1 MTAKPTPRRFTPLA
15 LLLLANFAITTG
27 SASAQ
32 FSKTMTPDAIE
43 KLAFRLVS
51 SEHMEDA
58 QKILVPGCKS
68 PRATGVMHALLAKT
82 YMDDP
87 YESRK
92 LSSQV
97 KLELDTALKLDPD
110 SGIVHRIWAEYFNLQ
125 GDYKKAIEAARKAL
139 AAKKQ
144 DADSAYRQLII
155 SYSNLGDY
163 NQAYKCNEERF
174 KYSGDSDANYR
185 NRAIMLEK
193 IGRYPE
199 AIQAWRDAL
208 KKRHDDSTVLLLIAC
223 MERGGKYQEA
233 IDELTKLL
241 KSNPADDEAMTR
253 RAKLYIKM
261 KKYKEAIADYSS
273 AIKEDPTARLYR
285 ERAELYKLTG
295 QTAAAAADLEKAKKE
310 ESRL

>member
-1 MTAKPTPRRFTPLA
+1 
-15 LLLLANFAITTG
+15 
-27 SASAQ
+27 
-32 FSKTMTPDAIE
+32 MTPDAIE

-58 QKILVPGCKS
+58 QKILIPGCKS
-68 PRATGVMHALLAKT
+68 SRATGVMHALLAKT

-92 LSSQV
+92 LSTQV

-110 SGIVHRIWAEYFNLQ
+110 SGVVHRIWAEYFNLQ
-125 GDYKKAIEAARKAL
+125 GDYKKAIAASRKAL
-139 AAKKQ
+139 ASKKP

-174 KYSGDSDANYR
+174 KYSGASDANYR

-199 AIQAWRDAL
+199 AVQAWRDAL
-208 KKRHDDSTVLLLIAC
+208 NKRHDDSTVLSLIDC
-223 MERGGKYQEA
+223 MERGGQYQDA

-261 KKYKEAIADYSS
+261 KKYKEAIVDYSS

-295 QTAAAAADLEKAKKE
+295 QAAAAAADLEKAKKE